1 MMEIR
6 YYGDPVL
13 SQNSFEYVIDTDS
26 GLEHMKQV
34 VDDMY
39 RTMHR
44 NNGIGLAANQVG
56 LPFPLFVW
64 HFEDSMGVA
73 INPKLQVIS
82 DLDHPPVSYREG
94 CLSAPGYEVNVP
106 RATEAILTATNMSG
120 EEFEIN
126 AKGKLATVFQHE
138 MDHLHGYCI
147 VDHLNR
153 EQRRAVKKAMKK
165 LT

>member
-1 MMEIR
+1 MMDIR

-13 SQNSFEYVIDTDS
+13 SQNSFEYVIDTES
-26 GLEHMKQV
+26 GLDHMKQV

-44 NNGIGLAANQVG
+44 NGGIGLAANQVG

-64 HFEDSMGVA
+64 DFEDTLGVA
-73 INPKLQVIS
+73 INPTIRVPV
-82 DLDHPPVSYREG
+82 DHEGPLVSYREG
-94 CLSAPGYEVNVP
+94 CLSAPGYEVNVA
-106 RATEAILTATNMSG
+106 RATECILNATNMSG
-120 EEFEIN
+120 EKFEIH

-138 MDHLHGYCI
+138 MDHLFGYCI

-165 LT
+165 L